1 MMCAKPLKHSKIRS
15 GMVLDNVSLTHHD
28 LHDLCKPVDGFACD
42 IIDIAVDFAVD
53 FFWMNEEEGYIR
65 HMEMLDWLRSKSSW
79 FVYNVSHNEKKWS

>member
-1 MMCAKPLKHSKIRS
+1 MCVKILKRIISAQSVYNTMMCAKALKHNKSRS

-53 FFWMNEEEGYIR
+53 FF
-65 HMEMLDWLRSKSSW
+65 
-79 FVYNVSHNEKKWS
+79 

>member
-1 MMCAKPLKHSKIRS
+1 MCVKILKRIISAQSVYNTMMCAKPLKHSKIRS

-53 FFWMNEEEGYIR
+53 FF
-65 HMEMLDWLRSKSSW
+65 
-79 FVYNVSHNEKKWS
+79 